1 MYKRYRE
8 ESEAARMV
16 WFPFV
21 TLLFAILTTKIGCM
35 MTIVSI
41 DHTQIEEE
49 KELKQMR
56 RTMVPH
62 ARPVPN
68 FDNPF
73 CPQKYAFKTETKLA
87 FHFLRCRIF

>member
-1 MYKRYRE
+1 
-8 ESEAARMV
+8 
-16 WFPFV
+16 
-21 TLLFAILTTKIGCM
+21 

-62 ARPVPN
+62 ARPGPN
-68 FDNPF
+68 NMQDLP
-73 CPQKYAFKTETKLA
+73 E
-87 FHFLRCRIF
+87 I